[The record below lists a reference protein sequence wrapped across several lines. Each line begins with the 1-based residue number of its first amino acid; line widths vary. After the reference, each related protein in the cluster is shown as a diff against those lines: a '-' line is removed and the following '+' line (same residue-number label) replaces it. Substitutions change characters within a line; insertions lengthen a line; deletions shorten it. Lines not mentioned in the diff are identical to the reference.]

1 MEKRIY
7 KKIEELN
14 ENEKIFLVHKIFNAW
29 IEGKIL
35 NNGILFLPS
44 DLKIYNEV
52 DISKTYLICSKLNQ
66 SDLVNDIMND
76 FLNLE
81 FYKKLDVMIYLFEEI
96 NEQVIAP
103 NKITDNYSFKDL
115 SDDIIKYKLNN

>member
-14 ENEKIFLVHKIFNAW
+14 ENEKVFLVHKIFNAW